1 MFKKITF
8 TTILICLFSL
18 CMFAQKGATVR
29 GNVYDKANGQ
39 PIPFA
44 NVVLQGTTSGATTD
58 PNGFFQISNV
68 PVGTQ
73 SLVATFIG
81 YDSIAVEVNLTE
93 GGILYKSFYMTEAAK
108 SLDVVEVSGRKEKA
122 RSTTQVSQISITPKQ
137 LKQLP
142 SVGGEPDIAQYLT
155 VLPGVISSG
164 DQGGQIFIRGGSPIQ
179 NKIMLDGMTIFNPF
193 HSIGF
198 FSVFETEAI
207 RSVDV
212 LTGGFNAEYGGRVGA
227 VVDIKTREGNKKR
240 LSGLVSGSPFQ
251 AKVMLEGPLLKLKEE
266 NGSSLSFIL
275 TAKQSILPQTSKT
288 LYKYASRDNV
298 SGLPFDFKDYYG
310 KMSFV
315 ASGGSRINV
324 FGFNHNDAVT
334 YPDVAQYDWK
344 TTGYGANFSLVPA
357 GLKMIIGG
365 GLTFSK
371 YDINLRE
378 RDPRPRTNGVT
389 SFNATLDFTIPGRN
403 SELKYGAEVSG
414 FSTEFKFP
422 TPLGFTFDQSRNTS
436 EIAGFV
442 RYRKSSKRLV
452 LEPSLH
458 LHGYTTLGESTIEPR
473 FAAKLNATDNVRFK
487 FSGGLF
493 SQNLIASV
501 SEKDIVNLFVGFL
514 SGPDEQFK
522 RLNTTEKAESRLQK
536 AWHAVGGF
544 EIDVNK
550 NLELNIEGY
559 IKKFTQLI
567 DLNRSKKTAGDDNYT
582 TEEGDAKGL
591 DVSLRYSKNDLSVWS
606 TYSLTFV
613 NRFDGIQEYP
623 TNFDRR
629 HNINLLGTY
638 AFGKNKSWEFS
649 ARWNFG
655 TGFPFTL
662 TQGFYGSIPPSTG
675 VGSDILTTN
684 PDLGVIYSDKR
695 NGGRLPDYHRLD
707 ISLRKAIAFTKNIKL
722 DIVASATNAYDRS
735 NIFYFD
741 RITYSRVNQL
751 PVLPSLAATLRF

>member
-1 MFKKITF
+1 MLKKISL
-8 TTILICLFSL
+8 TTVIFL
-18 CMFAQKGATVR
+18 CFALLSVAQKGATVR
-29 GNVYDKANGQ
+29 GNVYDQINGQ

-44 NVVLQGTTSGATTD
+44 NVILRGTSVGATTD
-58 PNGFFQISNV
+58 PNGFFQISNA
-68 PVGTQ
+68 PEGTQ
-73 SLVATFIG
+73 TLVTTFIG
-81 YDSIAVEVNLTE
+81 YDSVVLEINLAE
-93 GGILYKSFYMTEAAK
+93 GGILYKGIYMTVAAK
-108 SLDVVEVSGRKEKA
+108 NLDVVEVSGRKEKA
-122 RSTTQVSQISITPKQ
+122 RTTAQVSQISITPKQ

-155 VLPGVISSG
+155 VLPGIISSG

-179 NKIMLDGMTIFNPF
+179 NKVLLDGMTIYNPF

-198 FSVFETEAI
+198 FSVFETETI

-227 VVDIKTREGNKKR
+227 VVDIKTKEGNKKR
-240 LSGLVSGSPFQ
+240 LSGLISGSPFQ
-251 AKVMLEGPLLKLKEE
+251 AKVMLEGPLVKLKEE
-266 NGSSLSFIL
+266 DGSSLSFIL
-275 TAKQSILPQTSKT
+275 TGKQSILPQTSKT
-288 LYKYASRDNV
+288 LYKYASRDSVN
-298 SGLPFDFKDYYG
+298 GLPFDFKDYYG
-310 KMSFV
+310 KISFV
-315 ASGGSRINV
+315 ASGGSKINI

-334 YPDVAQYDWK
+334 YPNVAQYDWK
-344 TTGYGANFSLVPA
+344 TTGYGANFTLVPA

-365 GLTFSK
+365 GLTYSS
-371 YDINLRE
+371 YNINLKE
-378 RDPRPRTNGVT
+378 RDPRPRSNGVT
-389 SFNATLDFTIPGRN
+389 SFAATLDFTIPGHN

-422 TPLGFTFDQSRNTS
+422 SPLGFTFDQTRNTS

-473 FAAKLNATDNVRFK
+473 FAAKLNATDNFRFK

-501 SEKDIVNLFVGFL
+501 SEKDVVNLFVGFL

-550 NLELNIEGY
+550 HLELNIEGY

-567 DLNRSKKTAGDDNYT
+567 DLNRLKKASSDDNYV

-591 DVSLRYSKNDLSVWS
+591 DVTMRYENNGLSLWS

-613 NRFDGIQEYP
+613 NRFDGVQEYP

-707 ISLRKAIAFTKNIKL
+707 ISLRKAIEFTKFIKL

-741 RITYSRVNQL
+741 RISYSRVNQL
-751 PVLPSLAATLRF
+751 PILPSLAATLRF

>member
-1 MFKKITF
+1 MLKKISSIII
-8 TTILICLFSL
+8 ILLCFSL
-18 CMFAQKGATVR
+18 ITYAQKGATVR
-29 GNVYDKANGQ
+29 GNVYDQVNGQ

-44 NVVLQGTTSGATTD
+44 NIILRGTSVGATTD
-58 PNGFFQISNV
+58 LNGFFQISNA
-68 PVGTQ
+68 PDGTQ
-73 SLVATFIG
+73 TLVATFIG
-81 YDSIAVEVNLTE
+81 YDSVALEVNLTE
-93 GGILYKSFYMTEAAK
+93 GGIIYKGIYMTEAAK

-122 RSTTQVSQISITPKQ
+122 RTTAQVSQITITPKQ

-155 VLPGVISSG
+155 VLPGIISSG

-179 NKIMLDGMTIFNPF
+179 NKILLDGMTIFNPF

-212 LTGGFNAEYGGRVGA
+212 LSGGFNAEYGGRIGA
-227 VVDIKTREGNKKR
+227 VVDIKTKEGNKKR

-251 AKVMLEGPLLKLKEE
+251 AKVMLEGPLVKLKEE
-266 NGSSLSFIL
+266 DGSSLSFVL
-275 TAKQSILPQTSKT
+275 TGKQSILPQTSKT
-288 LYKYASRDNV
+288 LYKYASRDSVN
-298 SGLPFDFKDYYG
+298 GLPFDFKDYYG
-310 KMSFV
+310 KISFV
-315 ASGGSRINV
+315 ASGGSKINV
-324 FGFNHNDAVT
+324 FGFNHNDAVM
-334 YPDVAQYDWK
+334 YPNVAQYDWK
-344 TTGYGANFSLVPA
+344 TTGYGANFTLVPA

-365 GLTFSK
+365 GLTYSK
-371 YDINLRE
+371 YTINLKE
-378 RDPRPRTNGVT
+378 RDPRPRSNGVT
-389 SFNATLDFTIPGRN
+389 SFAANLDFTIPGRN

-422 TPLGFTFDQSRNTS
+422 SPLGFTFDQTRNTS

-473 FAAKLNATDNVRFK
+473 FAAKLNATDNFRFK

-493 SQNLIASV
+493 SQNMIASV
-501 SEKDIVNLFVGFL
+501 SEKDVVNLFVGFL

-522 RLNTTEKAESRLQK
+522 RLNTTEAASTRLQK
-536 AWHAVGGF
+536 AWHGVGGF

-550 NLELNIEGY
+550 HLELNIEGY
-559 IKKFTQLI
+559 MKKFTQLI
-567 DLNRSKKTAGDDNYT
+567 DLNRLKKASTDDNYV
-582 TEEGDAKGL
+582 TEEGDAKGV
-591 DVSLRYSKNDLSVWS
+591 DVSMRYENNGLSLWS

-613 NRFDGIQEYP
+613 NRFDGVQEYP

-629 HNINLLGTY
+629 HNVNLLATY

-684 PDLGVIYSDKR
+684 PDLGIIYSDKR

-707 ISLRKAIAFTKNIKL
+707 ISLRKAIEFTKFIKL

-741 RITYSRVNQL
+741 RINYSRVNQL
-751 PVLPSLAATLRF
+751 PILPSLAATLRF

>member
-1 MFKKITF
+1 MLKKITL
-8 TTILICLFSL
+8 TTVIFL
-18 CMFAQKGATVR
+18 CFALLSIAQKGATVR
-29 GNVYDKANGQ
+29 GNVYDQINGQ

-44 NVVLQGTTSGATTD
+44 NVILRGTSVGATTD
-58 PNGFFQISNV
+58 PNGFFQISNAPEGV
-68 PVGTQ
+68 QT
-73 SLVATFIG
+73 LVTTFIG
-81 YDSIAVEVNLTE
+81 YDSVVLEINLTE
-93 GGILYKSFYMTEAAK
+93 GGILYKGIYMSVAAK
-108 SLDVVEVSGRKEKA
+108 NLDVVEVSGRKEKA
-122 RSTTQVSQISITPKQ
+122 RTTAQVSQISITPKQ

-155 VLPGVISSG
+155 VLPGIISSG

-179 NKIMLDGMTIFNPF
+179 NKILLDGMTIFNPF

-198 FSVFETEAI
+198 FSVFETETI

-227 VVDIKTREGNKKR
+227 VVDIKTKEGNKKR
-240 LSGLVSGSPFQ
+240 LSGLISGSPFQ
-251 AKVMLEGPLLKLKEE
+251 AKVMLEGPLVKLKEE
-266 NGSSLSFIL
+266 DGSSLSFIL
-275 TAKQSILPQTSKT
+275 TGKQSILPQTSKT
-288 LYKYASRDNV
+288 LYKYASRDSVN
-298 SGLPFDFKDYYG
+298 GLPFDFKDYYG
-310 KMSFV
+310 KISFV
-315 ASGGSRINV
+315 ASGGSKINI

-334 YPDVAQYDWK
+334 YPNVAQYDWK
-344 TTGYGANFSLVPA
+344 TTGYGANFTLVPA

-365 GLTFSK
+365 GLTYSS
-371 YDINLRE
+371 YNINLKE
-378 RDPRPRTNGVT
+378 RDPRSRSNVVT
-389 SFNATLDFTIPGRN
+389 SFAATLDFTIPGRN

-422 TPLGFTFDQSRNTS
+422 SPLGFTFDQTRNTS

-473 FAAKLNATDNVRFK
+473 FAAKLNATDNFRFK

-501 SEKDIVNLFVGFL
+501 SEKDVVNLFVGFL

-550 NLELNIEGY
+550 HLELNIEGY

-567 DLNRSKKTAGDDNYT
+567 DLNRLKKASSDDNYV

-591 DVSLRYSKNDLSVWS
+591 DVSMRYENNGLSLWS

-613 NRFDGIQEYP
+613 NRFDGVQEYP

-707 ISLRKAIAFTKNIKL
+707 ISLRKAIEFTKFIKL

-741 RITYSRVNQL
+741 RISYSRVNQL
-751 PVLPSLAATLRF
+751 PILPSLAATLRF

>member
-1 MFKKITF
+1 MFRKITF
-8 TTILICLFSL
+8 TIIALFCFTLISV
-18 CMFAQKGATVR
+18 AQKTTTVR
-29 GNVYDKANGQ
+29 GNVYDQANGQ

-44 NVVLQGTTSGATTD
+44 NIVIKGTTSGASSD
-58 PNGFFQISNV
+58 LNGFFQISNA
-68 PVGTQ
+68 PLGPQT
-73 SLVATFIG
+73 LVTTFIG
-81 YDSIAVEVNLTE
+81 YDSINLDITLTE
-93 GGILYKSFYMTEAAK
+93 GSILYKSFYMNEAPK
-108 SLDVVEVSGRKEKA
+108 SLDVVEVSGKKDKA
-122 RSTTQVSQISITPKQ
+122 RTTTQVSQITITPKQ

-155 VLPGVISSG
+155 VIPGVISSG

-179 NKIMLDGMTIFNPF
+179 NKVMLDGMTIFNPF

-198 FSVFETEAI
+198 FSVFETETI
-207 RSVDV
+207 RSIDV

-227 VVDIKTREGNKKR
+227 IVDIKTREGNKKR
-240 LSGLVSGSPFQ
+240 FSGLVSGSPFQ
-251 AKVMLEGPLLKLKEE
+251 AKVLLEGPLVKLKGDD
-266 NGSSLSFIL
+266 GSSLSFIF
-275 TAKQSILPQTSKT
+275 TGKQSLLPQTSKT
-288 LYKYASRDNV
+288 LYDYAVKDKTV
-298 SGLPFDFKDYYG
+298 GLPFDFKDYYG
-310 KMSFV
+310 KVSFV
-315 ASGGSRINV
+315 ASGGSKINI
-324 FGFNHNDAVT
+324 FGFEHNDAVK
-334 YPDVAQYDWK
+334 YPNVAQYNWK
-344 TTGYGANFSLVPA
+344 TTGYGANFTLVPA

-365 GLTFSK
+365 GLTFSQ
-371 YDINLRE
+371 YNISLTE
-378 RDPRPRTNGVT
+378 RDPRPRSNGVS
-389 SFNATLDFTIPGRN
+389 SFNATLDFTIPGLN

-422 TPLGFTFDQSRNTS
+422 SPLGFTFDQVRNTS

-442 RYRKSSKRLV
+442 RYRKSTKRLV

-473 FAAKLNATDNVRFK
+473 FAAKLNASDNFRFK

-514 SGPDEQFK
+514 SGPDENFK
-522 RLNTTEKAESRLQK
+522 KLNTTTPVDSRLQK
-536 AWHAVGGF
+536 AFHVVSGF
-544 EIDVNK
+544 EVDLNK
-550 NLELNIEGY
+550 HLELNIEGY
-559 IKKFTQLI
+559 MKKFTQLV
-567 DLNRSKKTAGDDNYT
+567 DLNRLKKASTDDNYV
-582 TEEGDAKGL
+582 TEEGDAKGVDL
-591 DVSLRYSKNDLSVWS
+591 SLRYENNGLSLLS

-629 HNINLLGTY
+629 HNMNLLGTY
-638 AFGKNKSWEFS
+638 AFGKNRSWEFS

-662 TQGFYGSIPPSTG
+662 TQGFYGSLSPKGG
-675 VGSDILTTN
+675 VGADVLTTN

-707 ISLRKAIAFTKNIKL
+707 ISLRKAISFTKNIKM
-722 DIVASATNAYDRS
+722 DIVASATNAYDRR

-741 RITYSRVNQL
+741 RISYSRVDQL
-751 PVLPSLAATLRF
+751 PILPSLAATLKF

>member
-1 MFKKITF
+1 MLKRIIFLGIALNCF
-8 TTILICLFSL
+8 VFSL
-18 CMFAQKGATVR
+18 LAQKGATVR
-29 GNVYDKANGQ
+29 GNIYDETNGQ

-44 NVVLQGTTSGATTD
+44 NVILRGTSSGATTD
-58 PNGFFQISNV
+58 GNGFFQISNA

-73 SLVATFIG
+73 NLVITFIG
-81 YDSIAVEVNLTE
+81 YDSIGLEINLAE
-93 GGILYKSFYMTEAAK
+93 GIIFYKSLYLKEAAK
-108 SLDVVEVSGRKEKA
+108 NLDVVEISGRKDKA
-122 RSTTQVSQISITPKQ
+122 RSTAQVSQITITPKQ

-155 VLPGVISSG
+155 VIPGIISSG

-198 FSVFETEAI
+198 FSVFETETI

-212 LTGGFNAEYGGRVGA
+212 LTGGFNAEYGGRVNA

-240 LSGLVSGSPFQ
+240 LSGLVSASPFQ
-251 AKVMLEGPLLKLKEE
+251 AKVLIEGPLVKLKEE
-266 NGSSLSFIL
+266 DGSSLSFIF
-275 TAKQSILPQTSKT
+275 TAKQSLLPQTSKT
-288 LYKYASRDNV
+288 LYKYASRDSIN
-298 SGLPFDFKDYYG
+298 GLPFDFKDYYG
-310 KMSFV
+310 KISFV
-315 ASGGSRINV
+315 ASGGSKINV
-324 FGFNHNDAVT
+324 FGFNHTDAVT
-334 YPDVAQYDWK
+334 YPNVAEYNWK
-344 TTGYGANFSLVPA
+344 TEGYGANFTLVPA

-365 GLTFSK
+365 GLTYSK
-371 YDINLRE
+371 YNINLKE
-378 RDPRPRTNGVT
+378 RDPRPRSNGVST
-389 SFNATLDFTIPGRN
+389 FAATLDFTIPGRN

-422 TPLGFTFDQSRNTS
+422 SPLGFTFDQTRNTS
-436 EIAGFV
+436 EIAGYV
-442 RYRKSSKRLV
+442 RYRKISKRLV

-473 FAAKLNATDNVRFK
+473 FAAKLNASDNFRFK

-501 SEKDIVNLFVGFL
+501 SEKDVVNLFVGFL

-522 RLNTTEKAESRLQK
+522 KLGTSVVADSRLQK

-544 EIDVNK
+544 EIDLNK
-550 NLELNIEGY
+550 HLELNIEGY
-559 IKKFTQLI
+559 FKKFTQLL
-567 DLNRSKKTAGDDNYT
+567 DLNRLKKASTDDNYV

-591 DVSLRYSKNDLSVWS
+591 DVSMRYEKNGLSLWS

-613 NRFDGIQEYP
+613 NRFDGTQSYP

-629 HNINLLGTY
+629 HNVNLLATY
-638 AFGKNKSWEFS
+638 GFGKNRSWEFS

-662 TQGFYGSIPPSTG
+662 TQGFYGSLSPNNG
-675 VGSDILTTN
+675 VGVDILTTN
-684 PDLGVIYSDKR
+684 PDLGILYSDKR

-707 ISLRKAIAFTKNIKL
+707 VSLRKAVTFTKNIKL
-722 DIVASATNAYDRS
+722 DIVASATNTYDRK

-741 RITYSRVNQL
+741 RVNYSRVNQL
-751 PVLPSLAATLRF
+751 PILPSLAATLRF